1 MTWLDS
7 WLPSNLVI
15 FFEVTICWAE
25 VALVLLRLG
34 SPRVDLAELQ
44 LWRAKTQSVDQSFL
58 VAWLSSRNQLQVNEL
73 STFTFFFRKKTMSAI
88 PYWSSNLSK
97 LMPVTVVVIIG
108 TIPTITP
115 LPLTIS
121 DPHGCRICPP
131 SPGLLLPLWSGHW
144 VISISII
151 MVACALQWMCLKV
164 CAWEIVWQSAGLIR

>member
-1 MTWLDS
+1 MLSRSGISVAETRLTTS
-7 WLPSNLVI
+7 WP
-15 FFEVTICWAE
+15 CWVA
-25 VALVLLRLG
+25 ALV
-34 SPRVDLAELQ
+34 
-44 LWRAKTQSVDQSFL
+44 
-58 VAWLSSRNQLQVNEL
+58 SRNSISWSIVPGGLAQLKE
-73 STFTFFFRKKTMSAI
+73 STSSQWVEYFYLFFRKKTMSAI

>member
-1 MTWLDS
+1 MLS
-7 WLPSNLVI
+7 RSGISV
-15 FFEVTICWAE
+15 
-25 VALVLLRLG
+25 
-34 SPRVDLAELQ
+34 
-44 LWRAKTQSVDQSFL
+44 AKTQLTTSWPCWVAALSEPKLSQLINCSWWLGSAQGVNFKSMSWVLLPFL
-58 VAWLSSRNQLQVNEL
+58 KK
-73 STFTFFFRKKTMSAI
+73 KKTKSTI

-115 LPLTIS
+115 LPLSDLTIS

-144 VISISII
+144 VINISII